1 MSGPRKQYWAE
12 LRTDEFA
19 ALDPARAIAVLP
31 VSAVEQHG
39 PHLPLGVDAW
49 INAAILDAALAQLGE
64 DASVLVLPPQTIGKS
79 EEHLGFA
86 GTLSLPA
93 DLAVRQWNEIGAGV
107 ARAGLRKLF
116 IFNSHGGNPPVME
129 IVARDLRVRHAML
142 AACANWYDLVDLNDW
157 FDANELRHGIHGG
170 AVETSI
176 MLHLRPDLVDMSKAA
191 AFASL
196 SQTMEADF
204 KHLSP
209 VGRPS
214 FAWATQDL
222 NRSGAVGNAAAGDA
236 AKGAEIVAAAAR
248 GLAELFDD
256 IERFD
261 LAWLKQPYES

>member
-1 MSGPRKQYWAE
+1 
-12 LRTDEFA
+12 L
-19 ALDPARAIAVLP
+19 
-31 VSAVEQHG
+31 
-39 PHLPLGVDAW
+39 
-49 INAAILDAALAQLGE
+49 
-64 DASVLVLPPQTIGKS
+64 
-79 EEHLGFA
+79 
-86 GTLSLPA
+86 
-93 DLAVRQWNEIGAGV
+93 
-107 ARAGLRKLF
+107 

-222 NRSGAVGNAAAGDA
+222 NRSGAVGNAAAADA

-261 LAWLKQPYES
+261 LAWLKQP

>member
-1 MSGPRKQYWAE
+1 MTALPKRRWAE

-31 VSAVEQHG
+31 VAAIEQHG
-39 PHLPLGVDAW
+39 PHLPLVVDAC
-49 INAAILDAALAQLGE
+49 INAGILDAALALLRD
-64 DASVLVLPPQTIGKS
+64 DAEVLTLPPQNIGKS

-93 DLAVRQWNEIGAGV
+93 DRLIAQWNDIGDGV
-107 ARAGLRKLF
+107 ARAGLRKIL
-116 IFNSHGGNPPVME
+116 IFNSHGGNPPVMD
-129 IVARDLRVRHAML
+129 IVARDLRVRYAML
-142 AACANWYDLVDLNDW
+142 AVCANWDDLVDLGEW
-157 FDANELRHGIHGG
+157 FDLAELRHGIHGG

-176 MLHLRPDLVDMSKAA
+176 MLHLRPDLVDMTKAE

-204 KHLSP
+204 KRLSP

-222 NRSGAVGNAAAGDA
+222 NPSGAVGNAAAADA
-236 AKGAEIVAAAAR
+236 GLGAEIVASAAR
-248 GLAELFDD
+248 GLAELLD
-256 IERFD
+256 EMARFD
-261 LAWLKQPYES
+261 LALLRDLA